1 VLCFREADHSKI
13 FSVYFIDLNII
24 LIYPHISSD
33 TSIYWSFRHLWACGC
48 LISSLLV
55 WSDALYPVSH
65 FFKKITWLAVR
76 MAPSLI
82 FDLQPLSP
90 LSASLNLTLFIPK
103 LCIEDHLWCLFREEM
118 WTSRQSRRIKEG
130 RNVGPYLLDGLRS
143 TLFTFKLCVNL
154 FSHCRERLISW
165 FPWRRE
171 WTINTLKI
179 RENFG
184 NYEMLLLLTTK
195 LPWYMSRGLK
205 FHFIFSSYTELELSL
220 QEELQV
226 VFPLVYLN
234 IPNSIT
240 FHLKLCPWN
249 RLTMLQ
255 VSWLQAKTKQES
267 QEFSRSSKS
276 SL

>member
-1 VLCFREADHSKI
+1 
-13 FSVYFIDLNII
+13 
-24 LIYPHISSD
+24 
-33 TSIYWSFRHLWACGC
+33 
-48 LISSLLV
+48 
-55 WSDALYPVSH
+55 
-65 FFKKITWLAVR
+65 

-130 RNVGPYLLDGLRS
+130 RNVGSYLLDGLRS

-154 FSHCRERLISW
+154 FGHCRERLISW

-195 LPWYMSRGLK
+195 LPWYMSHGLK

-234 IPNSIT
+234 IPNSNPVTILRHVRRRQRVNKEAEWKDANPSSAGSFCSVRPT
-240 FHLKLCPWN
+240 TCKTQTTSPSWAGRTWSSQPATCRGSFSVEGTDTQHSNFWN
-249 RLTMLQ
+249 L
-255 VSWLQAKTKQES
+255 
-267 QEFSRSSKS
+267 
-276 SL
+276 